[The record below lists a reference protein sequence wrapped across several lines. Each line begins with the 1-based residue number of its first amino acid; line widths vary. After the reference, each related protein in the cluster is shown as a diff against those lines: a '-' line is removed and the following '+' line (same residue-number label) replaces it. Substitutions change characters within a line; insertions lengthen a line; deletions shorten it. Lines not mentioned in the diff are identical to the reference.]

1 MNQQNY
7 KNHRMIDPLYHRGI
21 GILTLV
27 TLILSLIF
35 IVQNLGSQM
44 LLSLVILSMLITI
57 ILIVIKLRLYVLKLQ
72 DRSIRNEENFRYYR
86 MTGNLLDSK
95 LTHKQVIA
103 LRFASDEEYPGL
115 VARAQSENLSP
126 DEIKKAV
133 QNWRADHHR
142 V

>member
-1 MNQQNY
+1 MNEQNY

-21 GILTLV
+21 GLLTLIM
-27 TLILSLIF
+27 LILSIIF
-35 IVQNLGSQM
+35 IIQNIGSQL
-44 LLSLVILSMLITI
+44 LLSLVILSMLITV

-72 DRSIRNEENFRYYR
+72 DRIIRDEETFRFYR
-86 MTGNLLDSK
+86 LTGNLLDPK
-95 LTHKQVIA
+95 LSHKQVIA
-103 LRFASDEEYPGL
+103 LRFASDDEYPDL
-115 VARAQSENLSP
+115 VERALSENLSP